1 MSASTILTRLKRT
14 HYDISP
20 EEYWD
25 KWGLPSDY
33 PMVAPAMPPR
43 VRIWPKAMRLGN
55 AVLDLT
61 ARQLLRRM
69 IAPQVA
75 NLGFEREISM
85 GPL

>member
-20 EEYWD
+20 EEYL
-25 KWGLPSDY
+25 GQVEAAERLSDGGASY
-33 PMVAPAMPPR
+33 AAAR
-43 VRIWPKAMRLGN
+43 SHLAKSN
-55 AVLDLT
+55 AAWQCGSRSDRAT
-61 ARQLLRRM
+61 TRRM

-85 GPL
+85 GLL